1 MRQDVFCF
9 RNDSRQ
15 RFTAGRIQPRKIA
28 LGGATSQGGKWALIG
43 HEPWKGII
51 SKARRDHL
59 PDVADH
65 IAKAPL
71 CARVITPHQAILHPR
86 TDAQSKVLCAAVT
99 NCSIGKCEGAE
110 LLIRDPKGKK
120 FMFVSQHLQ
129 KVELVARREGDSYI
143 VTLPTLDA
151 RTQGTVFCDE

>member
-15 RFTAGRIQPRKIA
+15 RFTAGWIQPRKIA
-28 LGGATSQGGKWALIG
+28 LGGATSQG
-43 HEPWKGII
+43 
-51 SKARRDHL
+51 
-59 PDVADH
+59 
-65 IAKAPL
+65 
-71 CARVITPHQAILHPR
+71 
-86 TDAQSKVLCAAVT
+86 KVLCATVT